1 MSFSTDITEQYL
13 DKVYEDLSKENNTL
27 LNKMKNTNMESVEKQ
42 TACIMKEVSCINTL
56 LINIMKLKNIKKANK
71 LKLLSQ

>member
-13 DKVYEDLSKENNTL
+13 DKVYEDLSKENGTL
-27 LNKMKNTNMESVEKQ
+27 LNKMKNTNIVEVEKQ
-42 TACIMKEVSCINTL
+42 TQCIMKEVSCINSL